1 MHRGGAAYLRARVRS
16 LSPAAGESV
25 NTPGHRGIEPP
36 VRVVFDARSVGAH
49 DSGIGRY
56 CRNLLCHL
64 VPLADDVR
72 YLVLRRPGS
81 GPAIVDHPRVE
92 ERAFVGATKSVPTVF
107 GLGLLERGF
116 SDSDLY
122 HAPADLVPLGLR
134 CPWVVTIHDL
144 MWVEAPALA
153 SAFWP
158 TRLVNGL
165 WYRLNIG
172 RAVAGARRVIAISRA
187 SADAI
192 ARVYPAHAHKTHAIH
207 HGIERERFDPSHA
220 GPRSA
225 LDGIVPRGGRFALM
239 VGQGSP
245 YKNHAAMLRAFVEA
259 TAGDPRHLLVLVRR
273 FTRVDREMAALLRR
287 RDIRAKVIAV
297 PHVDE
302 ATLLGL
308 YRHASMLLFA
318 SRYEGFGFPA
328 LEAMA
333 MGTPVLASTTPALVE
348 VTGDA
353 ALHADP
359 CDHADLVRSIALL
372 DRDPDRRAELIR
384 AGHARVAAFQWSR
397 CAEATLAVYRE
408 AASA

>member
-1 MHRGGAAYLRARVRS
+1 MK
-16 LSPAAGESV
+16 
-25 NTPGHRGIEPP
+25 
-36 VRVVFDARSVGAH
+36 VVFDARSVGAH
-49 DSGIGRY
+49 DSGVGRY
-56 CRNLLCHL
+56 CYNLLRHL

-81 GPAIVDHPRVE
+81 GPPIVTHPRVE
-92 ERAFVGATKSVPTVF
+92 ERTFFGPTKSLPTVF

-116 SDSDLY
+116 ADSDLY

-144 MWVEAPALA
+144 MWVEAPTLA
-153 SAFWP
+153 SAFLP
-158 TRLVNGL
+158 TRWANGL

-172 RAVAGARRVIAISRA
+172 RAVAGATRVIAISQA

-192 ARVYPAHAHKTHAIH
+192 ARVYPDHAHKTRVIH
-207 HGIERERFDPSHA
+207 HGIEPERFDPARAAPRDSLHA
-220 GPRSA
+220 
-225 LDGIVPRGGRFALM
+225 IVPPGCRFALM

-259 TAGDPRHLLVLVRR
+259 TAGDPRHKLVMVRR
-273 FTRVDREMAALLRR
+273 FKRIDREMATLLGRPE
-287 RDIRAKVIAV
+287 IRAKVIAV

-302 ATLLGL
+302 RTLLAL

-333 MGTPVLASTTPALVE
+333 MGTPVLASTAPALVE

-359 CDHADLVRSIALL
+359 LSHADLVRNICVL
-372 DRDPDRRAELIR
+372 DRDEDRRSALIG
-384 AGHARVAAFQWSR
+384 AGHGRVSQFRWSHCAR
-397 CAEATLAVYRE
+397 ETLAVYR
-408 AASA
+408 SAVSRPPTAVR